1 MQELPEEIEAVH
13 TILWFLR
20 DIDGLSDDPAYVEI
34 TREGYPSVFPCRKP
48 KENGKLDLE
57 QIDWAKENG
66 KWWFIGPIES
76 CARAP
81 QRTQTYKE
89 FKVEESGLVEN
100 IPEYPVTSPLVDIF
114 RVLMTNNSRMLEKR
128 G

>member
-1 MQELPEEIEAVH
+1 MQELPQEIEAVH

-20 DIDGLSDDPAYVEI
+20 DIDGLSDDPTYVEM

-66 KWWFIGPIES
+66 KWWFIGPIETLKVGVPS
-76 CARAP
+76 RKKWARFGADKRIL
-81 QRTQTYKE
+81 QHIAKNAG
-89 FKVEESGLVEN
+89 F
-100 IPEYPVTSPLVDIF
+100 
-114 RVLMTNNSRMLEKR
+114 MLELYTI
-128 G
+128 